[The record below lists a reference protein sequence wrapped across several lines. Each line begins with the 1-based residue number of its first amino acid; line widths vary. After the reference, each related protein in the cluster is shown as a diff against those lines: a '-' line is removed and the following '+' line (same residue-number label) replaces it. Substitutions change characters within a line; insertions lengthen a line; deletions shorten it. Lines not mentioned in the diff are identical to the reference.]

1 MYKGKFALSSENH
14 FMLNYQLH
22 DTLLYYL
29 GRLRNKLVQ
38 CLPTPCA
45 CPTVLWCIAAEMKS
59 VWMINWKTRCVVA
72 TPLQQV
78 STPEHNRHGTAQN
91 HNTKSFSS
99 VLNKITEFYILHTTY
114 YIRHWTDGA

>member
-1 MYKGKFALSSENH
+1 MTLTICICKYVLERCIKVCTFFRKPFHAKLSVT
-14 FMLNYQLH
+14 LY
-22 DTLLYYL
+22 DTMLYYL

-91 HNTKSFSS
+91 HNTKS
-99 VLNKITEFYILHTTY
+99 
-114 YIRHWTDGA
+114 